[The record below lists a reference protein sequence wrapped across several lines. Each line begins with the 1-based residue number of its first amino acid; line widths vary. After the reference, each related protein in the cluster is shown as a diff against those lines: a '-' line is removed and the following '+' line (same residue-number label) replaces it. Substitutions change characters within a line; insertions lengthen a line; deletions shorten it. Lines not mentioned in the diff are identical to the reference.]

1 MSYDKGKTIKEY
13 MGGGY
18 AQPMKYQTGGYIPGI
33 SRQLFGMGLRRD
45 VATAQQEQIRQGK
58 KLAKQEKRRGLF
70 GKLGSLGGTALAA
83 ALAPATGGASLF
95 LAKGLGSAL
104 GSFAGEK
111 LAEGTTDTS
120 GVGRKSSTGLLGSG
134 FDRLKDMKTEAGE
147 GVLGRSLA
155 TGVQTG
161 LMAGGSDALRS
172 FAGKNIPGVGKL
184 LNQSA
189 GIGEGQVVNAAGE
202 VVPISTGAVT
212 EAAKYTDQ
220 IMANTPINMS
230 FSDVGG
236 TDVLAT
242 DMIDEYGYLRSMNKG
257 GKVYKYQQG
266 GLMKAFKDADKNR
279 DRILLGT
286 SQRIADE
293 DARDMQAA
301 SILRDLGEVNRA
313 EQDIAM
319 AQEGSANLAQRT
331 QAGEGMQ
338 LTNQI
343 TDLLSTMQDGTE
355 RDLSMGV
362 GGDSA
367 FTQGVGM
374 EEEGDNDLL
383 NSLLGK
389 TLGADA
395 GGITSDSI
403 KNILMDLAK
412 GTQAN
417 IIREDDII
425 NPKRLGLEMSYK
437 RRGYAGGG
445 LINMLPFN
453 RRIM

>member
-1 MSYDKGKTIKEY
+1 
-13 MGGGY
+13 
-18 AQPMKYQTGGYIPGI
+18 
-33 SRQLFGMGLRRD
+33 
-45 VATAQQEQIRQGK
+45 
-58 KLAKQEKRRGLF
+58 
-70 GKLGSLGGTALAA
+70 
-83 ALAPATGGASLF
+83 
-95 LAKGLGSAL
+95 
-104 GSFAGEK
+104 
-111 LAEGTTDTS
+111 
-120 GVGRKSSTGLLGSG
+120 
-134 FDRLKDMKTEAGE
+134 
-147 GVLGRSLA
+147 
-155 TGVQTG
+155 
-161 LMAGGSDALRS
+161 
-172 FAGKNIPGVGKL
+172 
-184 LNQSA
+184 
-189 GIGEGQVVNAAGE
+189 
-202 VVPISTGAVT
+202 
-212 EAAKYTDQ
+212 
-220 IMANTPINMS
+220 
-230 FSDVGG
+230 
-236 TDVLAT
+236 
-242 DMIDEYGYLRSMNKG
+242 MIDEYGYLRSMNKG